1 MKSFFTN
8 LKQRYN
14 IRDYKIS
21 LVFLV
26 TLISLV
32 GILMV
37 RSARPDLMNRQIM
50 GVCLGLIVMF
60 IISFIDY
67 KWILNLY
74 WPLYALNIVMLLAV
88 LLFWNKSKWREK
100 MAEPWIYTIPAF
112 RPYKNPYDSVLC
124 KILNGTRAED

>member
-8 LKQRYN
+8 L
-14 IRDYKIS
+14 KIS

-67 KWILNLY
+67 KWILK
-74 WPLYALNIVMLLAV
+74 I
-88 LLFWNKSKWREK
+88 
-100 MAEPWIYTIPAF
+100 AF
-112 RPYKNPYDSVLC
+112 YYPYGECLR
-124 KILNGTRAED
+124 L

>member
-67 KWILNLY
+67 KWILKPILAALCSEY
-74 WPLYALNIVMLLAV
+74 CYAPAV
-88 LLFWNKSKWREK
+88 FGFLEQK
-100 MAEPWIYTIPAF
+100 
-112 RPYKNPYDSVLC
+112 
-124 KILNGTRAED
+124 